1 MIEQFKSI
9 GIDIALTFARQFLAG
24 LLKLGIIFLIARL
37 LGANG
42 AGIYSISLLLP
53 TVLSQM
59 LNLGLVS
66 ANVYFIAS
74 RRFELQ
80 QVWSSSRDLVLFMAL
95 IGTLLGGGAV
105 LLAGETLFPG
115 ADTALLLF
123 ALGIYP
129 TALLNGLV
137 TGIYQAQQDFR
148 LYNILVLI
156 EPIVTMVLLFL
167 LWIADSFTLVWV
179 LAATLA
185 GYACTSL
192 VGLFC
197 LSRSTRLW
205 AVSHD
210 RWAYLQ
216 PALQYGVMAH
226 LSNLVTFLN
235 YRLDIYLVNLFLGP
249 AATGIY
255 TIAVRLA
262 EQVWIISQA
271 VSTVIFPRLSALHD
285 QVSDRDL
292 LTVTI
297 ARMTFWIS
305 FAASLLLL
313 LLARPFTELFF
324 GAEFDPT
331 SSVLVFLL
339 PGIAILACS
348 RVLANDLAAR
358 GKIVLNFIFAL
369 VVLIV
374 NIIATLAF
382 IPLWGLVGA
391 ALATSLTYGMDF
403 LVRLIL
409 HRRIS
414 TVPWWRI
421 LAPQPDDVR
430 WLRRLGK

>member
-1 MIEQFKSI
+1 M

-24 LLKLGIIFLIARL
+24 LLKLGIIFLIAHL

-42 AGIYSISLLLP
+42 AGVYSIALLLP

-80 QVWSSSRDLVLFMAL
+80 QVWSSSRDLVLFMAF
-95 IGTLLGGGAV
+95 IGTLLGAGAI

-115 ADTALLLF
+115 ADKALLLL
-123 ALGIYP
+123 ALGIFP
-129 TALLNGLV
+129 TGLLNGLV
-137 TGIYQAQQDFR
+137 AGIYQARQDFR
-148 LYNILVLI
+148 LYNILILI
-156 EPIVTMVLLFL
+156 EPIVTLVLLL
-167 LWIADSFTLVWV
+167 PLWLADSFTLIWV

-185 GYACTSL
+185 GYGCTLL
-192 VGLFC
+192 VGLFS

-205 AVSHD
+205 QTSHD
-210 RWAYLQ
+210 RWAYLR
-216 PALQYGVMAH
+216 PALQYGILAH

-235 YRLDIYLVNLFLGP
+235 YRLDIYLVNLLLGP

-262 EQVWIISQA
+262 EQVWIVSQA

-297 ARMTFWIS
+297 ARATLWIS
-305 FAASLLLL
+305 FAASLVLLL
-313 LLARPFTELFF
+313 IAKPFTMMVF
-324 GAEFDPT
+324 GPEFERMPY
-331 SSVLVFLL
+331 VLSFLL
-339 PGIAILACS
+339 PGIALLACS

-358 GKIVLNFIFAL
+358 GKVILNFLFAL
-369 VVLIV
+369 GVLIV
-374 NIIATLAF
+374 NIGATLAL
-382 IPLWGLVGA
+382 IPLWGLAGA
-391 ALATSLTYGMDF
+391 AVATSFAYGMD
-403 LVRLIL
+403 LLLRLIL
-409 HRRIS
+409 HDRLS
-414 TVPWWRI
+414 TIVWWKILVP
-421 LAPQPDDVR
+421 QNNDVR
-430 WLRRLGK
+430 WLRRNGR